1 MNSQASKTVEEE
13 TRMMDLSQDGT
24 GPASSTSVPDDSILD
39 KSDDDIEELEQTS
52 SIMEGAKKNSESV
65 SALAHN
71 FTKVRVGSENVFLS
85 AGQSNST
92 SLKNT
97 SSVRAPEPPKQEGG
111 GLPREYLMVRAARRN
126 WLAAT
131 ALGGIGPLGRKAVC
145 QASGFTTGSM
155 IGGGWEA
162 SSHSKF
168 PQLKG

>member
-1 MNSQASKTVEEE
+1 MNSQASKTVEED
-13 TRMMDLSQDGT
+13 THMMDLSQDGT

-39 KSDDDIEELEQTS
+39 KSDNDIEELEQTS
-52 SIMEGAKKNSESV
+52 SS

-111 GLPREYLMVRAARRN
+111 GTSTRVSD
-126 WLAAT
+126 
-131 ALGGIGPLGRKAVC
+131 G
-145 QASGFTTGSM
+145 
-155 IGGGWEA
+155 
-162 SSHSKF
+162 
-168 PQLKG
+168 